1 MDYEAKATELVA
13 KLDEVKDKIK
23 GVSSLKAALDA
34 IPDVVSLVEAEAAD
48 LAGADKKALAVAVLN
63 KLIDIPFIPESVE
76 SVILGWAIDA
86 VVAALNKLVGKAWLS
101 KLQLA

>member
-1 MDYEAKATELVA
+1 MDYEKKAEELVA
-13 KLDEVKDKIK
+13 KLDEVKGKIQ
-23 GVSSLKAALDA
+23 GVGSLKAALDVV
-34 IPDVVSLVEAEAAD
+34 PDVVSLVEAEAAD

-76 SVILGWAIDA
+76 TIIIGWAIDA
-86 VVAALNKLVGKAWLS
+86 AVAALNKLVGNDWLA